1 VSYYGISCS
10 KEMTMSDSR
19 FAEKAAWLSDLRLAA
34 VFLTRVPGIKLEDDA
49 VRPLGEAFRAF
60 PLIGA
65 AIGLVGGLVYAL
77 ANFIGMPSLAAALL
91 AVGLSILLTGG
102 LHEDGLAD
110 MADGIGGADREKRLA
125 IMKDSRIGSFGVL
138 ALIIGVGLKVSALAE
153 LGALAG
159 CLALIA
165 TEGASRAVF
174 APLVGRGK
182 PAKPEGLGAMI
193 GKVESDTVSA
203 SILLGVL
210 CVVIGL
216 GPVGGL
222 IAAGLVALAMKG
234 FYRFA
239 EERLGGYTG
248 DVLGAAQ
255 QISAIIIL
263 LTASVFR

>member
-1 VSYYGISCS
+1 
-10 KEMTMSDSR
+10 MSDSR

-34 VFLTRVPGIKLEDDA
+34 VFLTRVPWIKLEDGT
-49 VRPLGEAFRAF
+49 VRPLSEAFRAF

-65 AIGLVGGLVYAL
+65 AIGLAGGLVYAL
-77 ANFIGMPSLAAALL
+77 SNFIGMPSLAAALL

-110 MADGIGGADREKRLA
+110 MADGIGGNDAEKRLA

-138 ALIIGVGLKVSALAE
+138 ALIVGVGLKVSALAS
-153 LGALAG
+153 LGSFSGFMAM
-159 CLALIA
+159 IA
-165 TEGASRAVF
+165 AEGASRAVF
-174 APLVGRGK
+174 APLVRRGK

-203 SILLGVL
+203 SVLLGVL
-210 CVVIGL
+210 FVVIGL

-234 FYRFA
+234 FYSFVEA
-239 EERLGGYTG
+239 SLGGYTG
-248 DVLGAAQ
+248 DALGAAQ
-255 QISAIIIL
+255 QIAAIIIL
-263 LTASVFR
+263 LAATVFR